1 MLKKITALSGLML
14 LSLVSVAFAQDIVPI
29 STDEFL
35 MKLWQFVGGVK
46 GMQGLVLAAAAVQ
59 TVMLFFRSPLSTFA
73 GKYRLLIVLGL
84 SVIASIVGLMSQ
96 GLGLVAALVHG
107 TTLAAGQVLAHQVY
121 KQFIIKADE
130 VSPAPAP
137 AEEQK
142 PVV

>member
-1 MLKKITALSGLML
+1 MLKKIATLSAFAL
-14 LSLVSVAFAQDIVPI
+14 LSFVGVAYAQEIVPI

-35 MKLWQFVGGVK
+35 IKLWQFIGGVK

-59 TVMLFFRSPLSTFA
+59 TIMLFFRSPLSTFA

-130 VSPAPAP
+130 VSPAPA
-137 AEEQK
+137 EEQK
-142 PVV
+142 AVE

>member
-1 MLKKITALSGLML
+1 MLKKITTLFALAML
-14 LSLVSVAFAQDIVPI
+14 SFVSVAYAQEIVPI

-35 MKLWQFVGGVK
+35 IKLWQFIGGVK

-59 TVMLFFRSPLSTFA
+59 TIMLFFRSPLSTFA

-130 VSPAPAP
+130 VSPAPA
-137 AEEQK
+137 EEQK
-142 PVV
+142 AVE